1 MRARLRARNRRPE
14 WLQTQRYVAKE
25 RERVSAHSSQKKRGA
40 RQRDRVSS
48 YILDNSNITW
58 VTKEKGISNVQF

>member
-25 RERVSAHSSQKKRGA
+25 RERASAHSSQKKRGA
-40 RQRDRVSS
+40 RSAIEFLPI
-48 YILDNSNITW
+48 YLTIAT
-58 VTKEKGISNVQF
+58 